1 MKVIICGAG
10 QVGTTLARH
19 LANEGNN
26 VTVIDIDHHQVSRV
40 DESYDVCGVTGH
52 TSHPTTLHKAGVRNA
67 DMLITITHSD
77 EVNMVACQIAY
88 SLFGVKRRIARI
100 RHTNYLAQNS
110 AGLYAA
116 EHLPIDVI
124 ISPEI
129 AIAEGIVRRLRSTR
143 SNVVL
148 SL

>member
-1 MKVIICGAG
+1 MKVIIHGAR

-19 LANEGNN
+19 LANEGTH
-26 VTVIDIDHHQVSRV
+26 VTLIDLDHHQVNRA
-40 DESYDVCGVTGH
+40 DDSYYVRGLTGQA
-52 TSHPTTLHKAGVRNA
+52 SHPATLHEAGVRNA
-67 DMLITITHSD
+67 DMLIAVTRSD
-77 EVNMVACQIAY
+77 EVNMVACQVAY

-100 RHTNYLAQNS
+100 RHAAYLAQNS